1 MEYFINYMKEFSKK
15 IAEIQP
21 DQFNKS
27 VELIKLCKKNN
38 GKIIVVGN
46 GGSASI
52 SSHIAVD
59 FTKACGLRSITFN
72 EPNLI
77 TCFANDYGYENWV
90 SEALKAYSDPHD
102 LVILI
107 SSSGKSKNILNAAD
121 YCVEVGLRLIT
132 FSGFSSNNFLKNK
145 GLINFWVDSN
155 SYNFV
160 EMAHHVW
167 LVSIVDYFS
176 SKLK

>member
-1 MEYFINYMKEFSKK
+1 MEFYKNYMEEFSKK
-15 IAEIQP
+15 IADIQI
-21 DQFNKS
+21 DQFSKS
-27 VELIKLCKKNN
+27 VDMIKHCNNNN
-38 GKIIVVGN
+38 GKVIVVGN

-52 SSHIAVD
+52 SSHVAVD
-59 FTKACGLRSITFN
+59 FTKACGLRSVNFN
-72 EPNLI
+72 EPNLL

-90 SEALKAYSDPHD
+90 SEALKAYSDPND

-107 SSSGKSKNILNAAD
+107 SSSGKSQNMLNAAD
-121 YCVEVGLRLIT
+121 YCIETGLKLIT
-132 FSGFSSNNFLKNK
+132 FSGFSSKNCLKSK

-160 EMAHHVW
+160 EMAHHLW

-176 SKLK
+176 LKAK